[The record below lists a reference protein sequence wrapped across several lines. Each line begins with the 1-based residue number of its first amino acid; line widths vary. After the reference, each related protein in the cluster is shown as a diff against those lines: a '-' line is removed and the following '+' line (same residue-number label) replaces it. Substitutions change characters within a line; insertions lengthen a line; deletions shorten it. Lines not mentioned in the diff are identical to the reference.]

1 MEVFGCGV
9 KNGGKEYVGGN
20 WNGGFPV
27 VVVEKDGGCCVVVMV
42 VIFIRIAT

>member
-20 WNGGFPV
+20 WKGCFSV
-27 VVVEKDGGCCVVVMV
+27 DIVDKDW
-42 VIFIRIAT
+42 I

>member
-20 WNGGFPV
+20 WKGGFSV
-27 VVVEKDGGCCVVVMV
+27 DIVDKDW
-42 VIFIRIAT
+42 I